1 MKTNAFENGISEHH
15 KIISN
20 IMKHHFRRASP
31 KTSYY
36 RDYRK
41 FGIDYV
47 WSELSRQLDSTF
59 CSVKENEDCE
69 ELFEFSRFHRV
80 LLNLLN
86 IHAPLKIFFQSYS
99 SFFMTKT
106 LRKAIIIRSRQ
117 NKSVNKTRSDVT
129 QSLQKT
135 QRNFCTK
142 LLRKN

>member
-1 MKTNAFENGISEHH
+1 MLKNFKTSFMKTNAFENGISEHH

-31 KTSYY
+31 KPSYY

-86 IHAPLKIFFQSYS
+86 IHAPLKIFF
-99 SFFMTKT
+99 
-106 LRKAIIIRSRQ
+106 
-117 NKSVNKTRSDVT
+117 
-129 QSLQKT
+129 
-135 QRNFCTK
+135 
-142 LLRKN
+142 